1 MLLRDLKIKNENIIS
16 IVLIGSYN
24 TEYWQAGRS
33 DIDILILLD
42 KRVDVSIEFDLE
54 DELTPMLQ
62 KYFNYNNIHLTFLYM
77 KDFEHPLATEYLK
90 SNDKLILDEN
100 KEIDFRLYINKYKRN
115 NEWLEYLINRDIK
128 ESSEVND
135 TLL

>member
-1 MLLRDLKIKNENIIS
+1 
-16 IVLIGSYN
+16 
-24 TEYWQAGRS
+24 
-33 DIDILILLD
+33 
-42 KRVDVSIEFDLE
+42 
-54 DELTPMLQ
+54 
-62 KYFNYNNIHLTFLYM
+62 M

>member
-1 MLLRDLKIKNENIIS
+1 MLLKDLKIFNKNIIS
-16 IVLIGSYN
+16 MAIIGSYN
-24 TEYWQAGRS
+24 TKYWRVNRS

-42 KRVDVSIEFDLE
+42 KKIDVSIEFGLE
-54 DELTPMLQ
+54 DELIPMLQ